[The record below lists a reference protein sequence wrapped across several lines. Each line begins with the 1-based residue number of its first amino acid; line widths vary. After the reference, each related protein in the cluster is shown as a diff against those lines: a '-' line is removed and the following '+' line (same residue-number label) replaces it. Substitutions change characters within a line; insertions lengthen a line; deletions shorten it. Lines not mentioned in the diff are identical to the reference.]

1 MERSSRPLSRSSSQ
15 SSSQSSSRPPSRSRS
30 RTLKKKSKDQQIKQ
44 MQKKIIELESKLN
57 KLSNQV
63 NGNIKSIRKDM
74 LKTNDD
80 ITDLEIGE
88 GRNTRNIQVIK
99 KEIQNLVD
107 HDIEWEEKYG
117 KINLELR

>member
-1 MERSSRPLSRSSSQ
+1 M
-15 SSSQSSSRPPSRSRS
+15 
-30 RTLKKKSKDQQIKQ
+30 K
-44 MQKKIIELESKLN
+44 KKIIELESKLN
-57 KLSNQV
+57 ALSNQV
-63 NGNIKSIRKDM
+63 NSDIKSIREK
-74 LKTNDD
+74 LTQTNDD